1 MPERELA
8 TIADMR
14 CFLAALAL
22 PAFLLAQ
29 TTELNVEA
37 AGELPGVKLQGLT
50 TAQKARVLAI
60 AQQEDCTC
68 QCGMMIAAC
77 IARDPNCFT
86 SKTLATAVARQLRA
100 GKTPTAARAI
110 LKDAAYIAKLKEEL
124 ENQPADLKLEGAPA
138 RGADK
143 ARVTLVEFSDFQ
155 CPFCRG
161 GADALNEMVKAF
173 PKDVRLVFK
182 QFPLDNHSQAAI
194 AAEASLAAH
203 AQGKFWEM
211 HDRIF
216 ANPRSLTE
224 ENLIAW
230 AKELGLDATRFTTEL
245 KAHKYQA
252 LVNREIREGIEA
264 GVQGTPTVFLNG
276 RLYRGAVTVE
286 GLRPAIEAA
295 IR

>member
-1 MPERELA
+1 M
-8 TIADMR
+8 
-14 CFLAALAL
+14 
-22 PAFLLAQ
+22 
-29 TTELNVEA
+29 
-37 AGELPGVKLQGLT
+37 
-50 TAQKARVLAI
+50 
-60 AQQEDCTC
+60 
-68 QCGMMIAAC
+68 
-77 IARDPNCFT
+77 
-86 SKTLATAVARQLRA
+86 
-100 GKTPTAARAI
+100 
-110 LKDAAYIAKLKEEL
+110 
-124 ENQPADLKLEGAPA
+124 EGAPA

-161 GADALNEMVKAF
+161 GADALNEVVKAF

-230 AKELGLDATRFTTEL
+230 ARELGLDSTRFAAEL